1 MNVSDTVHSTPDPQ
15 ETLVNISDTGHST
28 PDPQETLVNIS
39 DTGHNTPNPQ
49 ETLMTISDTVHSTP
63 DPQETLANISD
74 TVHSTLDPPETLANR
89 DTVKRTN
96 IEVTSV
102 NISTKAFRPHS
113 TIANQ
118 QYAFIDEEIE
128 RQRKWKLQSSQQ
140 IIEHQLKDS
149 NDSSRTREINRRWK
163 AIYRASLSD

>member
-1 MNVSDTVHSTPDPQ
+1 MIQVTSYLIHKR
-15 ETLVNISDTGHST
+15 LANISDAGHST

-39 DTGHNTPNPQ
+39 DT
-49 ETLMTISDTVHSTP
+49 VHSTA
-63 DPQETLANISD
+63 DPQENRVNISD
-74 TVHSTLDPPETLANR
+74 TVHSTLDPQETLANR

-96 IEVTSV
+96 LEVTSV
-102 NISTKAFRPHS
+102 NISTKAFRPYS

-149 NDSSRTREINRRWK
+149 DDS
-163 AIYRASLSD
+163 